1 MTSTQMIE
9 HLTKHGE
16 RLDSEIAVAIGI
28 PLSVARQHLSAL
40 TTQGKVMSCHVT
52 RFVDGQKS
60 EGITCRLVGHVPKV
74 APGKKTM

>member
-1 MTSTQMIE
+1 MPSKQIIE

-16 RLDSEIAVAIGI
+16 RLDSEIAHAIGI
-28 PLSVARQHLSAL
+28 PLSVAHQHLSVL
-40 TTQGKVMSCHVT
+40 TAQGKVMSCHVT

-60 EGITCRLVGHVPKV
+60 EGITCRLVGYVPKV